1 MRFLMG
7 KEELEGLRTDFVDSW
22 LAVNEEPTPR
32 SNVTKEQDEM
42 LTFPSD
48 APSKRIDFVFV
59 RGQGASAVRKAWLV
73 GQEPLEGVGK
83 KLDGDG
89 NHIGMVHSDSQ
100 LW

>member
-59 RGQGASAVRKAWLV
+59 VPYNRECVVDNSFATLIHHSIKHSVLMWDDC
-73 GQEPLEGVGK
+73 
-83 KLDGDG
+83 DGYV
-89 NHIGMVHSDSQ
+89 NPS
-100 LW
+100 